1 MPLPEPSLSAPRF
14 AFLSESEE
22 PKIPANKAASVVEW
36 IAAQQPGLPRPI
48 ANAALAKIW
57 LLQVDEFR
65 KSEQL
70 MMASGEHDK
79 DLTTHC
85 FFLLKLISNGKLLL
99 DNAKTMGI
107 AETTPEFTLNDLQAT
122 FDSLQTT
129 YFCEY
134 GPKNSDRQN
143 KIIEGL
149 FNGQKS

>member
-1 MPLPEPSLSAPRF
+1 MTLAESSISAKRL

-22 PKIPANKAASVVEW
+22 PKISGNKAASVVEW

-70 MMASGEHDK
+70 MMATGEHDK
-79 DLTTHC
+79 DLTSHC
-85 FFLLKLISNGKLLL
+85 FLLTKLIGTGKVLL
-99 DNAKTMGI
+99 DNARTMGI
-107 AETTPEFTLNDLQAT
+107 AETAPEFTLNDLQAT

-134 GPKNSDRQN
+134 GPKNSDKQN
-143 KIIEGL
+143 RIIEGL
-149 FNGQKS
+149 FDGQKS

>member
-1 MPLPEPSLSAPRF
+1 MTLAEASISAKRL

-22 PKIPANKAASVVEW
+22 PKISGNKAASVVEW

-65 KSEQL
+65 KSEQF
-70 MMASGEHDK
+70 MMARDEHDK
-79 DLTTHC
+79 DLTSHC
-85 FFLLKLISNGKLLL
+85 FLLLKLIGNGKLLL

-107 AETTPEFTLNDLQAT
+107 AETAPEFTLADLQAT

-134 GPKNSDRQN
+134 GPKNSDKQN
-143 KIIEGL
+143 KIIEGI
-149 FNGQKS
+149 FDGQKP